1 VVKVKDLVAE
11 IAAASEDQARGVAQV
26 NGAMVQ
32 VNQGAQTASQQSEEL
47 ASTADELGNLAG
59 ILREQTA
66 QFKLREQQSRAS
78 VLAGMTPEM
87 LQRIAELVRARPA
100 TGGGV
105 PAATGP
111 QTVKGDGDDRLELPL
126 DRDERGYGEF

>member
-1 VVKVKDLVAE
+1 MT
-11 IAAASEDQARGVAQV
+11 QV
-26 NGAMVQ
+26 NSAMVQ
-32 VNQGAQTASQQSEEL
+32 VNQGAQGASQQSEEL

-66 QFKLREQQSRAS
+66 QFKLKEQQSRAS
-78 VLAGMTPEM
+78 LLAGMTPEI
-87 LQRIAELVRARPA
+87 LQRIADLVRAQPA

-105 PAATGP
+105 PAMTAS
-111 QTVKGDGDDRLELPL
+111 QKVKGDGDSRLELPL